1 MKKIILLLAIALLL
15 TCFITII
22 TSAHSGGTD
31 SSGGHTDHSTGE
43 YHYHHGY
50 SAHQHPNGVCPY
62 KNSSNRSDKDSNV
75 PMIIF
80 MALLVALTVASLF
93 LTLSEVIKNDVL
105 KNTVQVVAYLLTI
118 LCGIALFA
126 NVELMFLIILV
137 EALLAYIVVKIVE
150 QKNSKK

>member
-62 KNSSNRSDKDSNV
+62 QNDDGKENSDNAI
-75 PMIIF
+75 MIVF
-80 MALLVALTVASLF
+80 MALITALTATAWLVS
-93 LTLSEVIKNDVL
+93 LSEVIKNETCQNIL
-105 KNTVQVVAYLLTI
+105 QVVAYLLTI
-118 LCGIALFA
+118 LCGLCLFA
-126 NVELMFLIILV
+126 NVELMFVIILAEV
-137 EALLAYIVVKIVE
+137 LLAYIMVKIINH
-150 QKNSKK
+150 KNNKE